1 MAAPP
6 VRPHREG
13 ATMEIRD
20 RIQADVKTA
29 LKAKDK
35 ERLGTLRQVLAAIK
49 QVEVD
54 TRQELEASD
63 VLAILDKMIKQRRE
77 SATQYT
83 DAGRTDLADKENAEI
98 TVIEGYLPQ
107 PLTEEEIGA
116 MIDAAI
122 AEVGATSMKEMGKV
136 MAILKPQISGR
147 GDVGKVSA
155 QVKGRITGG

>member
-6 VRPHREG
+6 VRPPREG

-83 DAGRTDLADKENAEI
+83 EADRTDLGTLI
-98 TVIEGYLPQ
+98 TDCLPL
-107 PLTEEEIGA
+107 PIPP
-116 MIDAAI
+116 
-122 AEVGATSMKEMGKV
+122 VGS
-136 MAILKPQISGR
+136 
-147 GDVGKVSA
+147 SA
-155 QVKGRITGG
+155 PPSTA